1 VNNEARRTHFTLRH
15 TLAGLEAGVAGALF
29 MIVWSMLGSVWTR
42 RSIWMILNLYATT
55 FYGSRVYVNQFTRGS
70 WSGVALMVLICGIG
84 GVLWGV
90 IWRDGRR
97 PFLALFGA
105 VTGLLVYYVLFN
117 LILRSTNPLIPLYA
131 PERQMQIGYILWGMA
146 LSRSP
151 LYSRRIAEAMSPAS
165 PQEAEEI
172 RSGEVIP

>member
-29 MIVWSMLGSVWTR
+29 MIVWSMLGSLWSR
-42 RSIWMILNLYATT
+42 RSIWMIPNLYATA

-84 GVLWGV
+84 GMFWGA
-90 IWRDGRR
+90 IWRDARR
-97 PFLALFGA
+97 PFLTLFGA
-105 VTGLLVYYVLFN
+105 VAGLSAYYLLFN
-117 LILRSTNPLIPLYA
+117 VLLRSTNPLIPLYA
-131 PERQMQIGYILWGMA
+131 PEPQMQIGYLLWGIA

-151 LYSRRIAEAMSPAS
+151 LYSRRIARAMSPADS
-165 PQEAEEI
+165 QEAEEI